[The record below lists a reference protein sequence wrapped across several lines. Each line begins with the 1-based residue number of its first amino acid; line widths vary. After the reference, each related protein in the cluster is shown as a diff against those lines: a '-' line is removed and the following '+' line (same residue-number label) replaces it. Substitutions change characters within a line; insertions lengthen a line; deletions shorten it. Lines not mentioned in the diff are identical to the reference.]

1 MNWHKNL
8 VEKSLK
14 SFGMSSYQGMWS
26 AFIKG
31 VLITCILF
39 YFIDYNKN
47 SDDNKIKFEIE
58 YSEKFQEDGFDGRLL
73 LMISNDNRAE
83 PRFQI
88 NDSHNTQ
95 MIFGVDVE
103 SWDANQKV
111 VIDSEAIGYPIK
123 STKEI
128 QEGEYYVQAFLH
140 KYETFN
146 LSTGYSVKLPM
157 DQGEGQKWNISP
169 KNLYSTPKKIK
180 IKNSATISISLD
192 NEIPPIEPAEDTEFI
207 KHVKIKSEMLSKF
220 WGRDMYLQANVLV
233 PHGFNQKSNTRYPL
247 MIFHGH
253 FPNTF
258 RGFRTEPPTAPE
270 EDTIYNSRFGI
281 TGYQYIQEKEAYDL
295 YKNWISDDFPRF
307 LAIEIQH
314 QNPYYD
320 DSYAVNSANIGPY
333 GDAITYELIPHVEK
347 LFNGVGEPW
356 GRFLYGGSTGGWE
369 SLAAQVF
376 YPKEYNGCFAACP
389 DPIDFRAFTVVNIYE
404 DDNAYYHE
412 GSFRKTLRAGM
423 RDGKGIIKNHLIQIN
438 QRESVLGSKG
448 RSGDQW
454 DIWQAVY
461 SPSGED
467 GYPKPIWDRET
478 GKIDKDVAKYWK
490 ENYDLS
496 YIMKR
501 DWDKIGKDLEGKIH
515 IYCGDMDNY
524 YLNNAVVLT
533 EEFLESTTDP
543 YYNGEVDYGDMAE
556 HCWNGD
562 HENPNHI
569 SRLRYNTMYIPKIK
583 ERLRKTAP
591 KNHNLENWGF

>member
-14 SFGMSSYQGMWS
+14 SLGMSSYQGMWS

-31 VLITCILF
+31 VMITCILF
-39 YFIDYNKN
+39 YFIDFNKN

-58 YSEKFQEDGFDGRLL
+58 YSEKFQEVGFDGRLL
-73 LMISNDNRAE
+73 LMISNNNSAE

-103 SWDANQKV
+103 SWDANQKI

-146 LSTGYSVKLPM
+146 LSTGYTVKLPM

-180 IKNSATISISLD
+180 IKNSSTISISID
-192 NEIPPIEPAEDTEFI
+192 NEIPPIEPASDTEFI

-233 PHGFNQKSNTRYPL
+233 PHGFDEKSNTRYPL

-258 RGFRTEPPTAPE
+258 RGFRTVPPTAPE
-270 EDTIYNSRFGI
+270 KDTIYNSRFGI

-295 YKNWISDDFPRF
+295 YKNWISNDFPRF

-369 SLAAQVF
+369 SLAAQVL

-438 QRESVLGSKG
+438 KRESVLGSKG

-467 GYPKPIWDRET
+467 GYPKPIRERET
-478 GKIDKDVAKYWK
+478 GKIDKDVANYWK

-533 EEFLESTTDP
+533 EKFLESTTDP

-591 KNHNLENWGF
+591 KNHNLENWGI

>member
-14 SFGMSSYQGMWS
+14 SLGMSSYQGMWS

-31 VLITCILF
+31 VVITCILF
-39 YFIDYNKN
+39 YFIDFNKN

-58 YSEKFQEDGFDGRLL
+58 YSEKFQEAGFDGRLL
-73 LMISNDNRAE
+73 LMISNNNSAE

-103 SWDANQKV
+103 SWDANQKI

-146 LSTGYSVKLPM
+146 LSTGYTVKLPM

-169 KNLYSTPKKIK
+169 KNLYSTPRKIK
-180 IKNSATISISLD
+180 IKNSSTISISLD
-192 NEIPPIEPAEDTEFI
+192 NEIPPIEPARDTEFI
-207 KHVKIKSEMLSKF
+207 KHVKIRSDMLSKF

-233 PHGFNQKSNTRYPL
+233 PHGFDEKSNTRYPL

-258 RGFRTEPPTAPE
+258 RGFRTVPPTAPE
-270 EDTIYNSRFGI
+270 KDTIYNSRFGI

-295 YKNWISDDFPRF
+295 YKNWISNDFPRF

-333 GDAITYELIPHVEK
+333 GDAITYELIPHVEE

-369 SLAAQVF
+369 SLAAQVL

-412 GSFRKTLRAGM
+412 GNFRKTLRAGM

-438 QRESVLGSKG
+438 KRESVLGSKG

-478 GKIDKDVAKYWK
+478 GKIDKDVANYWK

-501 DWDKIGKDLEGKIH
+501 DWDKIGKDLQGKIH

-591 KNHNLENWGF
+591 KKP

>member
-8 VEKSLK
+8 VDKTLK
-14 SFGMSSYQGMWS
+14 SFRLNSYQGMWI

-31 VLITCILF
+31 IIVTWLLF
-39 YFIDYNKN
+39 LFIDYYKGN
-47 SDDNKIKFEIE
+47 DDNKIKFEID
-58 YSEKFQEDGFDGRLL
+58 YSNKFQENGFDGRIL
-73 LMISNDNRAE
+73 LMISNNNNAE

-88 NDSHNTQ
+88 NDNHNTQ
-95 MIFGVDVE
+95 MIFGIDVD
-103 SWDANQKV
+103 SWNANEKIIIDA
-111 VIDSEAIGYPIK
+111 EAFGYPIK
-123 STKEI
+123 SINDIE
-128 QEGEYYVQAFLH
+128 EGEYYVQALLH

-146 LSTGYSVKLPM
+146 LSTGYTVKLPK

-180 IKNSATISISLD
+180 IKKSQTINITLD
-192 NEIPPIEPAEDTEFI
+192 NEIPPIEPAKDTEYI
-207 KHVKIKSEMLSKF
+207 KHIKIKSEMLSKF

-233 PHGFNQKSNTRYPL
+233 PHGFDKKSKTRYPL

-253 FPNTF
+253 FPYTF
-258 RGFRTEPPTAPE
+258 RGFRTTPPTAPE

-281 TGYQYIQEKEAYDL
+281 TGYKYIQQKEAYDL
-295 YKNWISDDFPRF
+295 YNTWTSNDFPRF

-347 LFNGVGEPW
+347 LFNGVGEAW

-369 SLAAQVF
+369 SLAAQVL

-389 DPIDFRAFTVVNIYE
+389 DPIDFRAFTVVNLYE

-412 GSFRKTLRAGM
+412 GSNRKTLRAGM

-438 QRESVLGSKG
+438 QRESALGSKG

-478 GKIDKDVAKYWK
+478 GKIDKEVAEYWK

-501 DWDKIGKDLEGKIH
+501 DWDKIGKDLEGKIN

-533 EEFLESTTDP
+533 EEFLESTTNP

-562 HENPNHI
+562 QENPNHI
-569 SRLRYNTMYIPKIK
+569 SRLRYNTMYIPKIRD
-583 ERLRKTAP
+583 RLKKTAP
-591 KNHNLENWGF
+591 KNNNLKNWGI

>member
-1 MNWHKNL
+1 MNWYKNL
-8 VEKSLK
+8 FDKKFKFFS
-14 SFGMSSYQGMWS
+14 
-26 AFIKG
+26 FIKG
-31 VLITCILF
+31 IIFTSILF
-39 YFIDYNKN
+39 LCIDYYKSNG
-47 SDDNKIKFEIE
+47 DNKIKFEID
-58 YSEKFQEDGFDGRLL
+58 YSNEFQDDGFDGRVL
-73 LMISNDNRAE
+73 LMISNNNNAE

-88 NDSHNTQ
+88 NDNHNTQ
-95 MIFGVDVE
+95 MIFGIDVD
-103 SWDANQKV
+103 SWNANEKIIIDA
-111 VIDSEAIGYPIK
+111 EAFGYPIK
-123 STKEI
+123 SINDIE
-128 QEGEYYVQAFLH
+128 EGEYYVQALLH

-146 LSTGYSVKLPM
+146 LSTGYTVKLPK

-180 IKNSATISISLD
+180 IKKSQTINITLD
-192 NEIPPIEPAEDTEFI
+192 NEIPPIEPAKDTEYI
-207 KHVKIKSEMLSKF
+207 KHIKIKSEMLSKF

-233 PHGFNQKSNTRYPL
+233 PHGFDKKSKTRYPL

-253 FPNTF
+253 FPYTF
-258 RGFRTEPPTAPE
+258 RGFRTTPPTAPE

-281 TGYQYIQEKEAYDL
+281 TGYKYIQQKEAYDL
-295 YKNWISDDFPRF
+295 YNTWTSNDFPRF

-347 LFNGVGEPW
+347 LFNGVGEAW

-369 SLAAQVF
+369 SLAAQVL

-389 DPIDFRAFTVVNIYE
+389 DPIDFRAFTVVNLYE

-412 GSFRKTLRAGM
+412 GSNRKTLRAGM

-438 QRESVLGSKG
+438 QRESALGSKG

-478 GKIDKDVAKYWK
+478 GKIDKEVAEYWK

-501 DWDKIGKDLEGKIH
+501 DWDKIGKDLEGKIN

-533 EEFLESTTDP
+533 EEFLESTTKP

-562 HENPNHI
+562 QENPNHI
-569 SRLRYNTMYIPKIK
+569 SRLRYNTMYIPKIRD
-583 ERLRKTAP
+583 RLKKTAP
-591 KNHNLENWGF
+591 KNNNLKNWGI

>member
-14 SFGMSSYQGMWS
+14 SLGMSSYQGMWS

-31 VLITCILF
+31 VAITCILF

-73 LMISNDNRAE
+73 LMISNNNSAE

-103 SWDANQKV
+103 SWDANQKI

-128 QEGEYYVQAFLH
+128 QEGDYYVQAFLH

-146 LSTGYSVKLPM
+146 LSTGYTVKLPM

-180 IKNSATISISLD
+180 IKNSSTISISLD
-192 NEIPPIEPAEDTEFI
+192 NEIPPIEPERDTEFI
-207 KHVKIKSEMLSKF
+207 KHVKIRSKMLSEF

-233 PHGFNQKSNTRYPL
+233 PHGFDEKSNSRYPL

-258 RGFRTEPPTAPE
+258 RGFRTVPPTAPE
-270 EDTIYNSRFGI
+270 KDTIYNSRFGI
-281 TGYQYIQEKEAYDL
+281 TGYKYIQEKEAYDL
-295 YKNWISDDFPRF
+295 YKNWISNDFPRF

-369 SLAAQVF
+369 SLAAQVL
-376 YPKEYNGCFAACP
+376 YPKQYNGCFAACP

-438 QRESVLGSKG
+438 KRESVLGSKG

-478 GKIDKDVAKYWK
+478 GKIDKDVANYWK

-591 KNHNLENWGF
+591 KNHNLENWGI